1 MKWNALS
8 RVKEISDTSKLVAR
22 NLRGAVKS
30 QKRVKSELKPKLALI
45 FKLSKWNGREMVMN
59 DFLKT
64 HPTSF
69 PLLCRGKQSYYKL
82 LAIEE

>member
-1 MKWNALS
+1 MKRNALS
-8 RVKEISDTSKLVAR
+8 RVKESSDTSKLVAR
-22 NLRGAVKS
+22 NLRGGGSVKS
-30 QKRVKSELKPKLALI
+30 QKCVKSELKPKLVLI

-69 PLLCRGKQSYYKL
+69 PLLCRGKQREL
-82 LAIEE
+82 L